1 MLNRAEIIGRLTH
14 DPELG
19 YTQQGTAYCQLRVAT
34 NRRVNGEQVADFH
47 TVVTWNALAE
57 QVANLRKGEVVY
69 VDGRL
74 ETSTWEKAGERRQ
87 MVRIVASRV
96 VFLGRGHQINS
107 TTAPANAAPDEHEDD
122 LAPEPTPAP
131 RRARR
136 SAAAREV
143 QELAS

>member
-14 DPELG
+14 EPELG

-34 NRRVNGEQVADFH
+34 NRRINGEQVPDYH

-57 QVANLRKGEVVY
+57 QVGNLVKGELIY

-87 MVRIVASRV
+87 QVRIVAGRV
-96 VFLGRGHQINS
+96 VFLGRGHQVNS
-107 TTAPANAAPDEHEDD
+107 PVPPAEPEPAEVELDAAPQ
-122 LAPEPTPAP
+122 APT
-131 RRARR
+131 ARR
-136 SAAAREV
+136 RTRRTAAVEK
-143 QELAS
+143 EGLA

>member
-14 DPELG
+14 EPELG

-34 NRRVNGEQVADFH
+34 NRRVNGEHVPDYH

-57 QVANLRKGEVVY
+57 QVGNLVKGELIY

-87 MVRIVASRV
+87 QTRIVAGRV

-107 TTAPANAAPDEHEDD
+107 PVPPTEA
-122 LAPEPTPAP
+122 EP
-131 RRARR
+131 
-136 SAAAREV
+136 SE
-143 QELAS
+143 QELAATPQVPPARRRTRRTAAVAEKEGLA

>member
-14 DPELG
+14 EPELG

-34 NRRVNGEQVADFH
+34 NRRVNGEQVPDFH

-57 QVANLRKGEVVY
+57 QVANLTKGEVVY

-74 ETSTWEKAGERRQ
+74 ETSTWEKAGERHQ
-87 MVRIVASRV
+87 QVRIVASRV

-107 TTAPANAAPDEHEDD
+107 SVAPTDVVAADVEI
-122 LAPEPTPAP
+122 EPVEKPTS
-131 RRARR
+131 RRGKRARVP
-136 SAAAREV
+136 EK
-143 QELAS
+143 EGLAS